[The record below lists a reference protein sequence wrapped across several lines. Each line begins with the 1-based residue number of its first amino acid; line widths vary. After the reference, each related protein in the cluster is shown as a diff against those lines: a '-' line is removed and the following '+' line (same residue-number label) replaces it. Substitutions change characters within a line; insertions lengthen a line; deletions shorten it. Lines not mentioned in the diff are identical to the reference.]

1 MLEKIVELSVRRRGV
16 VLVIWALIAIAAG
29 LAARKL
35 SIDAVPDVTNTQVS
49 VLTSAPGLSP
59 VEVEKYLTFPI
70 ETAMNGIPGVS
81 YIRSISRTAVS
92 AVTVAFRDG
101 TDPWFARQLVNE
113 RLKLAEADIPPGY
126 GRPELGPVSTGLGE
140 IYEFFLTSDRHSPME
155 LRTLLDWTVAYRL
168 RSVPGVVEVN
178 GMGGEAKQYQ
188 VVLDPRRLAGYHLSL
203 QNVERALEENN
214 ASIGGGYVERDG
226 ESYVIRSDG
235 QFHSIEDIENTV
247 LSSDQD
253 GTPVL
258 LKNVAT
264 VRIGPAL
271 RFGAVTK
278 HGDGEIVAGTVMML
292 TGANSREVVEAV
304 KARLAEIQGEL
315 PAGVVIRSYYD
326 RAEFINRMLK
336 TVAINLGE
344 GALLVVVVLF
354 LTLGS
359 LRGSLIVALAIPL
372 AMAIAVMG
380 MVRHGRHGKSD
391 VAGRHRLRL
400 AGRRRDRHARAR
412 PRPHRRR
419 LRHHARGDRRRV
431 SRRR

>member
-1 MLEKIVELSVRRRGV
+1 M
-16 VLVIWALIAIAAG
+16 
-29 LAARKL
+29 
-35 SIDAVPDVTNTQVS
+35 PDVTNTQVS

-70 ETAMNGIPGVS
+70 ETAMNGIPGVVE
-81 YIRSISRTAVS
+81 IRSISRTAVS

-126 GRPELGPVSTGLGE
+126 GHPELGPVSTGLGE

-155 LRTLLDWTVAYRL
+155 LRTILDWTVAYRL

-264 VRIGPAL
+264 RSHRTGAAL
-271 RFGAVTK
+271 R
-278 HGDGEIVAGTVMML
+278 
-292 TGANSREVVEAV
+292 
-304 KARLAEIQGEL
+304 
-315 PAGVVIRSYYD
+315 
-326 RAEFINRMLK
+326 
-336 TVAINLGE
+336 
-344 GALLVVVVLF
+344 
-354 LTLGS
+354 
-359 LRGSLIVALAIPL
+359 RGHQT
-372 AMAIAVMG
+372 
-380 MVRHGRHGKSD
+380 R
-391 VAGRHRLRL
+391 
-400 AGRRRDRHARAR
+400 
-412 PRPHRRR
+412 
-419 LRHHARGDRRRV
+419 
-431 SRRR
+431 